1 MKAKLSSTHGKA
13 KNLTKDYPYTE
24 DELSINYKAEGNKM
38 ASCRFWEENWTWSC
52 CTSMY
57 M

>member
-1 MKAKLSSTHGKA
+1 MKSTHGKA

-24 DELSINYKAEGNKM
+24 DELSINYKAEGNKT